1 MFLGLGLVA
10 AAACTYLLDRFVLT
24 PHPDQPRRQFVLQ
37 PLPQPVG
44 GQTHRQVPVVDTQT
58 GQPVFVQP
66 RSSLFFIPVRVW
78 SVVLASFG
86 ILVTIVSAIAL
97 IARG

>member
-1 MFLGLGLVA
+1 M
-10 AAACTYLLDRFVLT
+10 
-24 PHPDQPRRQFVLQ
+24 
-37 PLPQPVG
+37 
-44 GQTHRQVPVVDTQT
+44 PVVDTQT